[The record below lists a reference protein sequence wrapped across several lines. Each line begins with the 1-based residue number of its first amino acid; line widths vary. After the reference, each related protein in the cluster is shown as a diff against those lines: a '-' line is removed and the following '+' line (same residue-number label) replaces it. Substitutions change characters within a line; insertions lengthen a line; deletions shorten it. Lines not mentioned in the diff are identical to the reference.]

1 MSLRFGY
8 LLNDAVAKNP
18 AHPLVVF
25 LGMNMPFEIS
35 LIPKEFM
42 PDSILARNNLLIS
55 S

>member
-25 LGMNMPFEIS
+25 LDMNISFETANRF
-35 LIPKEFM
+35 LTPQ
-42 PDSILARNNLLIS
+42 PVPRQN
-55 S
+55 